1 MVHLVQNIASK
12 NQVTITFTEHD
23 MDIVFFHFTTHCGA
37 SAGAG
42 ACRWQAGGHQAE
54 PGSENGIPRRRDMV
68 LKVSDIHTYY
78 GDAHILYGVSLEVEK
93 GEIVCLLGRN
103 GAGKST
109 TMKSIR

>member
-1 MVHLVQNIASK
+1 
-12 NQVTITFTEHD
+12 
-23 MDIVFFHFTTHCGA
+23 
-37 SAGAG
+37 
-42 ACRWQAGGHQAE
+42 
-54 PGSENGIPRRRDMV
+54 MV

-78 GDAHILYGVSLEVEK
+78 GDAHILYGVSLEVER